1 MEPTYVTFLSPLAR
15 LHLTNILCLR
25 ADNLDYNS
33 IKHEIKM
40 HTTRDQATAM
50 AIPGHKDEALS
61 RFEDG
66 LYMELGRQHERL
78 QLFVSSKADE
88 ISRRLG
94 TFRACN
100 SAPHPGWHATTCQN

>member
-1 MEPTYVTFLSPLAR
+1 
-15 LHLTNILCLR
+15 
-25 ADNLDYNS
+25 
-33 IKHEIKM
+33 M

-50 AIPGHKDEALS
+50 AIPGQKDEALS

-94 TFRACN
+94 MFLAC
-100 SAPHPGWHATTCQN
+100 SSVPRLGWHATTCLN

>member
-1 MEPTYVTFLSPLAR
+1 LL
-15 LHLTNILCLR
+15 LDL
-25 ADNLDYNS
+25 DNLDYNS

-50 AIPGHKDEALS
+50 AIPGQKDEALS

-66 LYMELGRQHERL
+66 LYMELDRQHERL

-94 TFRACN
+94 MSRTCS
-100 SAPHPGWHATTCQN
+100 SAPRLEWHATTCHI